1 MLLMGTICVGFF
13 CEWMWGWEVGGV
25 VLTILSAFIFL
36 NVIKPLTPRNPKP
49 WAEMEVPRN
58 TTKVLWECMQ

>member
-1 MLLMGTICVGFF
+1 MWGFF
-13 CEWMWGWEVGGV
+13 VSGCGGGRWGGV

-58 TTKVLWECMQ
+58 TTKVLWESMQ

>member
-1 MLLMGTICVGFF
+1 MSGCGGGR
-13 CEWMWGWEVGGV
+13 WGGV

-49 WAEMEVPRN
+49 WTEMEVPRN
-58 TTKVLWECMQ
+58 TTKVLWESMQ